1 VRRKVQAVEGGD
13 PAGTKEH
20 SRLTLEHSLS
30 RELSGSAFDVTAA
43 EGSMIKQ
50 ACKQKSVTSSVINP
64 KAQRICKLMG
74 EVDRETREFKEGI
87 LSTTMR
93 QAIRQKDGR
102 HTWITFDGDIEMD
115 WVENLNSVLDDNRK
129 LTLITGESLPLT
141 KQMRIIIES
150 NNLNHCSPA
159 TISRCGI
166 IYIPPKQVSSKS
178 VFNHFMRNFPP
189 ILSDLVQKFDQLV
202 NYFFPDILEKFL
214 WVDSA
219 DSLDSPSEG
228 NSNIQHMLYP
238 LTEKNAV
245 QNFLKFFEACIGDF
259 RHQKF
264 KEWRIV
270 QRSQAGTRTVEDYTD
285 GTGTERSHTRG
296 SSVQPAGGA
305 NTRK

>member
-1 VRRKVQAVEGGD
+1 
-13 PAGTKEH
+13 
-20 SRLTLEHSLS
+20 
-30 RELSGSAFDVTAA
+30 
-43 EGSMIKQ
+43 MIKQ
-50 ACKQKSVTSSVINP
+50 ACKYRSVTSSVINP
-64 KAQRICKLMG
+64 KAQRISKLMG
-74 EVDRETREFKEGI
+74 EVDGETREFKEGI

-166 IYIPPKQVSSKS
+166 IYMNNKQVSTKS
-178 VFNHFMRNFPP
+178 IFNHFMRNFPA

-202 NYFFPDILEKFL
+202 NFFFPDILEKFL
-214 WVDSA
+214 RVDSA
-219 DSLDSPSEG
+219 DSLGPGSEG
-228 NSNIQHMLYP
+228 NSNLQNMLYP
-238 LTEKNAV
+238 LTEKHAV

-264 KEWRIV
+264 RDWRVV
-270 QRSQAGTRTVEDYTD
+270 QRSQAGTRTVDEFSNEPHSA
-285 GTGTERSHTRG
+285 TERSHTRG
-296 SSVQPAGGA
+296 SSVHPAGGA